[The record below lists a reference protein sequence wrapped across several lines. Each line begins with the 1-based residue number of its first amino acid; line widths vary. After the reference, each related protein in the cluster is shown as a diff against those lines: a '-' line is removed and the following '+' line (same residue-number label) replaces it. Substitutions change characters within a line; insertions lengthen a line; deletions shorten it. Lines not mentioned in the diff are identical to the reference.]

1 MLLYRTCKHNDGLG
15 WRVFWRVKLW
25 SQTGFII
32 AKKRILNPI
41 RSRSE
46 VQNVNTKKLASA
58 NLLEGGLWVVF
69 NLVTIFRT
77 FALIA
82 SKQNGITIAQNC
94 KPLKIALKRK
104 RKRPYFMLSVYL
116 QVISTLEP
124 VSGRYRWVMSNHRTF
139 LLQGQAR

>member
-1 MLLYRTCKHNDGLG
+1 M
-15 WRVFWRVKLW
+15 
-25 SQTGFII
+25 
-32 AKKRILNPI
+32 
-41 RSRSE
+41 
-46 VQNVNTKKLASA
+46 NTKKLASA

-69 NLVTIFRT
+69 NLVTIFRA

>member
-1 MLLYRTCKHNDGLG
+1 M
-15 WRVFWRVKLW
+15 
-25 SQTGFII
+25 
-32 AKKRILNPI
+32 
-41 RSRSE
+41 
-46 VQNVNTKKLASA
+46 NTKKLASA

-69 NLVTIFRT
+69 NLVTIFRA

-94 KPLKIALKRK
+94 KPLKIAVKRK
-104 RKRPYFMLSVYL
+104 RKSPYFMLSVYL
-116 QVISTLEP
+116 ISTLEP